1 MKNWKAYLF
10 AFAALL
16 AVAYGQSSGKLTVYD
31 LEVKG
36 TATGVGG
43 ATASSSLTDLKLTKT
58 SPTVATIAAGVY
70 AKGNSAA
77 INYAGGTVTI
87 GSLTISGCTNASP
100 IVCTVSSMSGKS
112 PRTGDS
118 VTISGVGGNTA
129 ANGTFVIERLSDT
142 TIALNGTTGN
152 GSYTSGGTVAGAGS
166 GTCVFYMTPQGYLT
180 VDCPTSAALILSCT
194 GNCTMNQSASPAP
207 AGDGTYVGDMTVTT
221 GAWDTA
227 TVQRAFINAGWDVQ
241 AGTGISVAPAGG
253 TATVAVD
260 STVARTS
267 GTNTFTGANSFTAA
281 TRTAPCRTG
290 SGSPS
295 ALNGTA
301 GDCYWQTDATAGQNL
316 WWATTTGTPATWTLQ
331 AGGSSVSVHD
341 QTRID
346 LTDEFVAV
354 ATSGSVGSLGW
365 NISNGTG
372 SGTLAYQTNP
382 GAARWGVMRVSSGA
396 SNGDNTGL
404 ALGGVSAVDAT
415 TNWEAQWIIS
425 PVSVT
430 SVQYVIG
437 ITNLGAIASNY
448 IGMRFDSATDTN
460 WKFES
465 CASSTCSTTDSGV
478 AVTAGNWYRFRL
490 RTTSSGTYLL
500 SVNGGSETSIST
512 NIPTTSNMRLTA
524 VVQTK
529 TGSAKDLDV
538 DRFSLTRTGISR

>member
-221 GAWDTA
+221 GAWDTT

-241 AGTGISVAPAGG
+241 AGTGISVANAGG
-253 TATVAVD
+253 TATVGVD

-301 GDCYWQTDATAGQNL
+301 GDCYWQTDATAGANL
-316 WWATTTGTPATWTLQ
+316 WWATTTGTPATWTKQ
-331 AGGSSVSVHD
+331 AGGGSSLVTYRLPFLTVQDPGGVSERLSFLWNSSTAVTVGSRDASAATCANTSSLAECGMVWYSLADAGQRYATTDIWMPTGWTSGTVTFFLTFATSSSVDPAFQVK
-341 QTRID
+341 TKCY
-346 LTDEFVAV
+346 
-354 ATSGSVGSLGW
+354 TSGSAPASYNSTQNLPTGTVASGNVYTRSVSLTT
-365 NISNGTG
+365 TG
-372 SGTLAYQTNP
+372 C
-382 GAARWGVMRVSSGA
+382 AANRPM
-396 SNGDNTGL
+396 T
-404 ALGGVSAVDAT
+404 
-415 TNWEAQWIIS
+415 I
-425 PVSVT
+425 
-430 SVQYVIG
+430 
-437 ITNLGAIASNY
+437 
-448 IGMRFDSATDTN
+448 
-460 WKFES
+460 
-465 CASSTCSTTDSGV
+465 
-478 AVTAGNWYRFRL
+478 
-490 RTTSSGTYLL
+490 
-500 SVNGGSETSIST
+500 
-512 NIPTTSNMRLTA
+512 
-524 VVQTK
+524 
-529 TGSAKDLDV
+529 
-538 DRFSLTRTGISR
+538 SLTRTDNTSGYAVVLDSFAEVQVQ